1 MIRLLMG
8 AKGTGKSKILISWIS
23 ESVNTE
29 EGSVVCIVKDDRY
42 NYSVEHSARLINA
55 QEFSING
62 AKELYGFLCGVISM
76 NFDVSHIF
84 IDSITTVMKSSI
96 TDIDDVLP
104 YLEKLSDKFSINF
117 TVIVSGDKTEAT
129 DSMKKYLS

>member
-8 AKGTGKSKILISWIS
+8 AKGTGKSKTLISWIS
-23 ESVNTE
+23 EAVTTE

-42 NYSVEHSARLINA
+42 NYSVEHSARLINS
-55 QEFSING
+55 QEFSLKG
-62 AKELYGFLCGVISM
+62 AKELFGFLCGVISM

-96 TDIDDVLP
+96 VEIDEVLP
-104 YLEKLSDKFSINF
+104 YLEKLSEQFSINF
-117 TVIVSGDKTEAT
+117 TVIVSGDKSDATEA
-129 DSMKKYLS
+129 MKKYLS